1 MRGRPR
7 DPARGRR
14 RTGHRGKP
22 GEPPRLRFAP
32 PAEPGPP
39 EPPEDLPEG
48 AKALWGELAPHLP
61 PGLRGADLILFRML
75 SVAAHRAARATA
87 GLERYGEVVRGTRG
101 PMLNPLARL
110 ERDATQ
116 AFLRLSE
123 ELGLTFASRLR
134 LGVVELQGKSVLHAL
149 HEDLERGV

>member
-1 MRGRPR
+1 
-7 DPARGRR
+7 
-14 RTGHRGKP
+14 
-22 GEPPRLRFAP
+22 
-32 PAEPGPP
+32 
-39 EPPEDLPEG
+39 
-48 AKALWGELAPHLP
+48 
-61 PGLRGADLILFRML
+61 ML

-110 ERDATQ
+110 ERDATST
-116 AFLRLSE
+116 FLRLAE

-134 LGVVELQGKSVLHAL
+134 LGVVELQGKSVLQAL